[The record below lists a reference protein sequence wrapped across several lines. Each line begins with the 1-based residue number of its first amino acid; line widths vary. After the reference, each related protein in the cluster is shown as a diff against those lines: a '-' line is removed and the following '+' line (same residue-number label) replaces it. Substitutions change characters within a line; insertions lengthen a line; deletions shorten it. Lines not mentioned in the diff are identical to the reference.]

1 MMVSR
6 WKDQGAISRDES
18 FSESWRA
25 IFWRRIRGRLRCR
38 DPTCR
43 SRNQGKAGVAML
55 VSAGRGELFIDDTD
69 WIHFQSRI
77 CLGVIPG
84 VTVGRQENRCSGDEE
99 ELRKHG
105 VWI

>member
-1 MMVSR
+1 
-6 WKDQGAISRDES
+6 
-18 FSESWRA
+18 
-25 IFWRRIRGRLRCR
+25 
-38 DPTCR
+38 
-43 SRNQGKAGVAML
+43 ML

-84 VTVGRQENRCSGDEE
+84 VTVGRQENRCSEDEE
-99 ELRKHG
+99 EFRKHR